1 MKVKCPVCGR
11 MAEYKDNP
19 FRPFCSKRCK
29 DIDLVNWA
37 DEHYRILGRKVMKD
51 EDNEEYKLE

>member
-29 DIDLVNWA
+29 DIDLMNWA
-37 DEHYRILGRKVMKD
+37 DERYRIPGQKVRKD
-51 EDNEEYKLE
+51 ENDDKDRPE

>member
-1 MKVKCPVCGR
+1 

-29 DIDLVNWA
+29 DIDLMNWA
-37 DEHYRILGRKVMKD
+37 DERYRIPGQKVRKD
-51 EDNEEYKLE
+51 ENDDKDRPE